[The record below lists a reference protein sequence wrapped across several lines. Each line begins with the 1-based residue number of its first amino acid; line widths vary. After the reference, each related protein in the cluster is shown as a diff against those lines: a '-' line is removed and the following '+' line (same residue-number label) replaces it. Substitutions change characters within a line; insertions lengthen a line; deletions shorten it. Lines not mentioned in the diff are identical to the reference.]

1 MKKILYVMLEGIGN
15 MVLTLPAL
23 EALHTA
29 GHTVSVVGKRPALD
43 IVPDKFR
50 AYTLNDLET
59 ITTPFDAVLLSPW
72 SDAYI
77 EKYGRNPPIG
87 EAMVYESD
95 PITGETHETL
105 LNFDLAACIDGVEM
119 PESLSDIQLPEIP
132 TDTTGLGW
140 LIPMY
145 NYIVLANTAA
155 PDWDR
160 KRWHGYPELA
170 HLLEKEDYKVVVM
183 GSQHDNPFNPQDA
196 YPRDTSFLYDMPL
209 RQVAAILDNAEWVVG
224 NDCGLTHIASA
235 LDTKTIALF
244 GATSVKKNRPLGSLK
259 GKGNTTQIFST
270 ALGCSPCQY
279 EKWESVCSNWE
290 CTRIIPPEFVTN
302 FIQKNW
308 IDLGMHPSEF
318 FTTPKMVSGENR
330 KQELAVVMRVKDAED
345 TIEECLTAAARICDQ
360 FIIVDNGSTDGTLEY
375 LNDFKNDNPDKFSEY
390 PFDLFDS
397 IQGVVPR
404 NSTEIVQTIAYDQP
418 RDRQVMNTMLK
429 NSGATWGLFLDA
441 DEIVS
446 DQITREQIEEWMHQ
460 NTYNAIKF
468 RHVHFWNDTDHY
480 RTDQRWKP
488 RHNRMM
494 WRITPESTIQDDAK
508 VHPGIVHNLKGRI
521 LETDYVIKHYGHIDK
536 KGNAE
541 RAEFYRSLDN
551 ASIPD
556 FSGNTYQHMTDESEL
571 QLAEWHEDT
580 PIADRDFG
588 KPSLMIVMMHAKGDM
603 LMATPTIRALAL
615 QNPDL
620 EISVMGLGQT
630 EERDFKTHEIF
641 ENNPFVHR
649 YYDSSIDWHPVYW
662 EEETFHTRDLPV
674 IEKDLQQIQQL
685 TRFDDVIIV
694 TLQSDYKKHR
704 IDRFANACEVELT
717 DKRMGYFLPTL
728 EWF

>member
-1 MKKILYVMLEGIGN
+1 
-15 MVLTLPAL
+15 
-23 EALHTA
+23 
-29 GHTVSVVGKRPALD
+29 
-43 IVPDKFR
+43 
-50 AYTLNDLET
+50 
-59 ITTPFDAVLLSPW
+59 
-72 SDAYI
+72 
-77 EKYGRNPPIG
+77 
-87 EAMVYESD
+87 
-95 PITGETHETL
+95 
-105 LNFDLAACIDGVEM
+105 
-119 PESLSDIQLPEIP
+119 
-132 TDTTGLGW
+132 
-140 LIPMY
+140 
-145 NYIVLANTAA
+145 
-155 PDWDR
+155 
-160 KRWHGYPELA
+160 
-170 HLLEKEDYKVVVM
+170 
-183 GSQHDNPFNPQDA
+183 
-196 YPRDTSFLYDMPL
+196 
-209 RQVAAILDNAEWVVG
+209 
-224 NDCGLTHIASA
+224 
-235 LDTKTIALF
+235 
-244 GATSVKKNRPLGSLK
+244 
-259 GKGNTTQIFST
+259 
-270 ALGCSPCQY
+270 
-279 EKWESVCSNWE
+279 
-290 CTRIIPPEFVTN
+290 
-302 FIQKNW
+302 
-308 IDLGMHPSEF
+308 
-318 FTTPKMVSGENR
+318 
-330 KQELAVVMRVKDAED
+330 
-345 TIEECLTAAARICDQ
+345 
-360 FIIVDNGSTDGTLEY
+360 
-375 LNDFKNDNPDKFSEY
+375 
-390 PFDLFDS
+390 
-397 IQGVVPR
+397 
-404 NSTEIVQTIAYDQP
+404 
-418 RDRQVMNTMLK
+418 
-429 NSGATWGLFLDA
+429 
-441 DEIVS
+441 
-446 DQITREQIEEWMHQ
+446 MHQ

-536 KGNAE
+536 KKNAE

-641 ENNPFVHR
+641 ENNPFVHK
-649 YYDSSIDWHPVYW
+649 YYDSSIDWHPTYW
-662 EEETFHTRDLPV
+662 EQETFHTRDLPV

-717 DKRMGYFLPTL
+717 DKRMQVFSTHP
-728 EWF
+728 

>member
-1 MKKILYVMLEGIGN
+1 MPISRN
-15 MVLTLPAL
+15 T
-23 EALHTA
+23 
-29 GHTVSVVGKRPALD
+29 
-43 IVPDKFR
+43 
-50 AYTLNDLET
+50 
-59 ITTPFDAVLLSPW
+59 DA
-72 SDAYI
+72 
-77 EKYGRNPPIG
+77 NPPIG

-95 PITGETHETL
+95 PITGETHEAM

-183 GSQHDNPFNPQDA
+183 GSQHDDPFNPQDA
-196 YPRDTSFLYDMPL
+196 YPKDTSFLYDMPL

-235 LDTKTIALF
+235 LGTKTVALF

-270 ALGCSPCQY
+270 ALGCSPCQS

-290 CTRIIPPEFVTN
+290 CTRIIPPEFVAN

-308 IDLGMHPSEF
+308 IALGMHPSEF

-330 KQELAVVMRVKDAED
+330 KQKLAVVMRVKDAIN

-390 PFDLFDS
+390 PFDLFES

-446 DQITREQIEEWMHQ
+446 DQITREQVEEHGC
-460 NTYNAIKF
+460 TK
-468 RHVHFWNDTDHY
+468 T
-480 RTDQRWKP
+480 P
-488 RHNRMM
+488 
-494 WRITPESTIQDDAK
+494 ITLSSSGTSIFGTIQTTTAQTN
-508 VHPGIVHNLKGRI
+508 G
-521 LETDYVIKHYGHIDK
+521 
-536 KGNAE
+536 GN
-541 RAEFYRSLDN
+541 
-551 ASIPD
+551 
-556 FSGNTYQHMTDESEL
+556 
-571 QLAEWHEDT
+571 
-580 PIADRDFG
+580 
-588 KPSLMIVMMHAKGDM
+588 
-603 LMATPTIRALAL
+603 
-615 QNPDL
+615 
-620 EISVMGLGQT
+620 
-630 EERDFKTHEIF
+630 
-641 ENNPFVHR
+641 
-649 YYDSSIDWHPVYW
+649 
-662 EEETFHTRDLPV
+662 PV
-674 IEKDLQQIQQL
+674 I
-685 TRFDDVIIV
+685 TV
-694 TLQSDYKKHR
+694 
-704 IDRFANACEVELT
+704 
-717 DKRMGYFLPTL
+717 
-728 EWF
+728 